1 MMGKQAMMQG
11 EFLSQSLVIMIT
23 PFQEKYVHDSSLYV
37 GRGKIL
43 LVHVHVQM
51 HAVDCSISS
60 NSDDVSNY
68 ETDIDTV
75 ERV

>member
-1 MMGKQAMMQG
+1 MYMT
-11 EFLSQSLVIMIT
+11 LVYMWGGDIN
-23 PFQEKYVHDSSLYV
+23 
-37 GRGKIL
+37 L
-43 LVHVHVQM
+43 LVHVQT
-51 HAVDCSISS
+51 HAVDCGNRSISS

>member
-1 MMGKQAMMQG
+1 MYMT
-11 EFLSQSLVIMIT
+11 LVYMWGGDIN
-23 PFQEKYVHDSSLYV
+23 
-37 GRGKIL
+37 L
-43 LVHVHVQM
+43 LVHVQT
-51 HAVDCSISS
+51 HAAVGRSISS